1 MKVPSE
7 KALDE
12 ITKCFC
18 KKYRGNRPLNG
29 CFDCPL
35 HSIRKG
41 YHAICADYC
50 SDSEDDRIALLAAC
64 IKHGN
69 AEIFSDLAP
78 EYMVFIRRTKAT
90 II

>member
-1 MKVPSE
+1 MNVPSE
-7 KALDE
+7 KALDK
-12 ITKCFC
+12 ITDCFC
-18 KKYRGNRPLNG
+18 KKYRDNRKDI
-29 CFDCPL
+29 CIDCPL
-35 HSIRKG
+35 HHIRKG

-50 SDSEDDRIALLAAC
+50 SSSEDDRMALLAAC

-78 EYMVFIRRTKAT
+78 EYTVFIRRTKAT